1 MKKKLISLFLII
13 CLFSFV
19 GVAKASDLDEGQSL
33 TISESGT
40 IGGLSYT
47 SPMYYSDSYT
57 THQYSATGAN
67 GKYDAYCID
76 PHGVSTKGSGFIVT
90 PVSDQ
95 RFAAAVSAILSSNA
109 DYLSK
114 RTALVTF
121 IYAVG
126 NFAGMTGDIA
136 NLNSFTY
143 SGKPV
148 PYSSAFT
155 NAGIEWAC
163 QNSSTTSQLV
173 SFSGDCNQ
181 SLKSM
186 AQSRYTNYDPNASLS
201 GSTSGAYTLF
211 VNALNAAANAG
222 SGDSESESMT
232 LNATLNDT
240 EINEDSVVITAN
252 FDITD
257 MSANGYLRNINFTLD
272 GSGYGEPTLEY
283 SVNGGEYQSLANGSD
298 TNLAES
304 LVEGLAEGET
314 ASGTITLRITLSK
327 TFTDDEECEPASFT
341 ITYDYTGVSNY
352 QIAILKG
359 GKNTGL
365 GPSQNYIAYF
375 ATGEGQ
381 ETENS
386 GELPGEIPCEEG
398 EEEVCGTYISTPV
411 CSDDQEKSSSDI
423 VTPDDIK
430 KCILYKEDDANNS
443 YQLSSTNGGL
453 TDLDSSEYNYC
464 QIFCKE
470 EYKDVL
476 DGPQGNNHGIILQP
490 VIKDVVCGG
499 YFQLKAHIEGA
510 KDCYTGGETDE
521 SASNGLNS
529 IDKDQYLEDVREVQ
543 DQMIDTMNRYNEA
556 QAKLEGINATP
567 VEPETVTC
575 SDGSSTEVIN
585 VTISWD
591 SYTTY
596 EYTWDEENEQ
606 ISEITETTTSG
617 NYSNRYGNT
626 NDDHSGEFRDG
637 NITCEPIL
645 DDEGNPTGETT
656 LSDTGEAYQ
665 QYLKWVDEVRTQATD
680 TPTEMT
686 EYKENYKTIILNYNS
701 CVTGWTVDYEFAQV
715 LRYYY
720 DETQGTSDDYTSTIP
735 YYSLIM
741 NDDSK
746 TVLVPDE
753 ENGKYQYLVEVEICK
768 GETNEKY
775 ECQDET
781 QMVTIDN
788 LDESKINNIPSVDDY
803 GYDSSIYGDAFE
815 QKSYAMC
822 DIGSGCETE
831 ERDISQAAFV
841 RKSIKK
847 AQDYISPEV
856 FYQIAANGKI
866 TTVDSED
873 PQTESLGHYLP
884 ISTKAVNG
892 GTFRL
897 ILEDLGEF
905 YDEGQYG
912 DGYGRLIDYNGGNVD
927 KSVAHA
933 LGLSGVSTF
942 DGNYECD
949 IEILCGPAD
958 CPECDFTDTP
968 FDNCP
973 NCDFSSS
980 TYCDNCIFNLDDLQ
994 INVKPITTT
1003 DVISTGRD
1011 YGYNWII
1018 NTSVGELQLLSDKAE
1033 LTINEIEDVNELIYD
1048 NSNKI
1053 SDGSGLA
1060 FSIRLDANLI
1070 NKLKQYN
1077 AENEE
1082 NGGYGNDS
1090 LRCLDVEVGGTTV
1103 ENLLCY
1109 SELLDDLLDDDNIED
1124 NVPEGF
1130 IELRGNA
1137 DEYWTLWTDE
1147 NIAEYSSKY
1156 PDYNDGQ
1163 TPIGWSAELS
1173 ELKENSGRQE
1183 MIGGPAWK

>member
-67 GKYDAYCID
+67 GTYDAYCIN

-121 IYAVG
+121 IYGVG

-222 SGDSESESMT
+222 SGNSEGESMT

-398 EEEVCGTYISTPV
+398 EEEVCGTYITTPI
-411 CSDDQEKSSSDI
+411 CSDNEEESTSDI
-423 VTPDDIK
+423 VAPEDIK
-430 KCILYKEDDANNS
+430 KCILDNVDDTTKNTYKLA
-443 YQLSSTNGGL
+443 STYGGL
-453 TDLDSSEYNYC
+453 QDNDYC
-464 QIFCKE
+464 DIFCKE
-470 EYKDVL
+470 DYKDVL
-476 DGPQGNNHGIILQP
+476 NSGDYAHGIILQP
-490 VIKDVVCGG
+490 KIDDVVCGG

-510 KDCYTGGETDE
+510 KDCYTGGDGTE
-521 SASNGLNS
+521 SSENGLKS
-529 IDKDQYLEDVREVQ
+529 IDKEKYLEEIQRIENNMVDAL
-543 DQMIDTMNRYNEA
+543 TRYNEA
-556 QAKLEGINATP
+556 VKTLEQLEAAEKTEETFTCGNQ
-567 VEPETVTC
+567 TVT
-575 SDGSSTEVIN
+575 N
-585 VTISWD
+585 VTI
-591 SYTTY
+591 TTEST
-596 EYTWDEENEQ
+596 EYTGFTFEWNEEDESGSFEEETGTTEAPTFSDNLTCVYDEETDTYSVEGEAEAESDYQ
-606 ISEITETTTSG
+606 DKITEIQ
-617 NYSNRYGNT
+617 NNRDSAKADYEK
-626 NDDHSGEFRDG
+626 SVEEYRE
-637 NITCEPIL
+637 NI
-645 DDEGNPTGETT
+645 
-656 LSDTGEAYQ
+656 S
-665 QYLKWVDEVRTQATD
+665 
-680 TPTEMT
+680 M
-686 EYKENYKTIILNYNS
+686 YNE
-701 CVTGWTVDYEFAQV
+701 CLTGWTMTYDFAHT

-720 DETQGTSDDYTSTIP
+720 DETYEENGQYETTIP
-735 YYSLIM
+735 YYSLIEG
-741 NDDSK
+741 NADD
-746 TVLVPDE
+746 TVMIPDE
-753 ENGKYQYLVEVEICK
+753 ENGVYEYLVDVEVCK
-768 GETNEKY
+768 ETATNEY
-775 ECQDET
+775 ECEGDSISYDDFDEDDVGQT
-781 QMVTIDN
+781 
-788 LDESKINNIPSVDDY
+788 NIKTETDVIGSYAY
-803 GYDSSIYGDAFE
+803 GYDDRYANAFE
-815 QKSYAMC
+815 EKNYVLCKIDGDGEGTC
-822 DIGSGCETE
+822 DNDT
-831 ERDISQAAFV
+831 RNISQASFV

-847 AQDYISPEV
+847 AQDYISPSV
-856 FYQIAANGKI
+856 FWQSKVSGKI
-866 TTVDSED
+866 TASEAD
-873 PQTESLGHYLP
+873 GTEELKNKLP
-884 ISTKAVNG
+884 VSSRSVLG

-905 YDEGQYG
+905 YDPADHGSE
-912 DGYGRLIDYNGGNVD
+912 DKYGRLIDYNGGNVD

-942 DGNYECD
+942 DGNYECYYVNNCKPD
-949 IEILCGPAD
+949 D
-958 CPECDFTDTP
+958 CPNCDFTDTGIP
-968 FDNCP
+968 NCP
-973 NCDFSSS
+973 NCNFSP
-980 TYCDNCIFNLDDLQ
+980 TDLCINCIFNLDELQ
-994 INVKPITTT
+994 INVKPISPS
-1003 DVISTGRD
+1003 DVINPSRE
-1011 YGYNWII
+1011 YGYNWTVDT
-1018 NTSVGELQLLSDKAE
+1018 NYGRLELISQKAE
-1033 LTINEIEDVNELIYD
+1033 QTINEITEQNDLIY
-1048 NSNKI
+1048 SSTKY
-1053 SDGSGLA
+1053 SDENGLA
-1060 FSIRLDANLI
+1060 FSINLTPSI
-1070 NKLKQYN
+1070 ISYLKEYN
-1077 AENEE
+1077 AEHEGD
-1082 NGGYGNDS
+1082 GGYANDS
-1090 LRCLDVEVGGTTV
+1090 LTCQGATFGEINV
-1103 ENLLCY
+1103 ENLYCY
-1109 SELLDDLLDDDNIED
+1109 SEVISELVNNEKYNY
-1124 NVPEGF
+1124 NVPDLKTF
-1130 IELRGNA
+1130 TDKRSNVS
-1137 DEYWTLWTDE
+1137 EYWTTFPNWEQTVGDELTD
-1147 NIAEYSSKY
+1147 A
-1156 PDYNDGQ
+1156 GQ
-1163 TPIGWSAELS
+1163 PYV
-1173 ELKENSGRQE
+1173 
-1183 MIGGPAWK
+1183 IGGPAWK